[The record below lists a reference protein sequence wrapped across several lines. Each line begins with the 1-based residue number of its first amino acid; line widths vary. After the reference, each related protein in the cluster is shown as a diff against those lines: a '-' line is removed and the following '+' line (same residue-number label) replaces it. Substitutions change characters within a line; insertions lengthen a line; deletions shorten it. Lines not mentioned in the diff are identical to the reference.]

1 VSDKTKQN
9 EVDDIEEIFD
19 RASPLPWLY
28 NTTTNIDDID
38 IDSRSPQETDE
49 IAYFGPAS
57 SSSHRTHSS
66 KMMSNSNS
74 STSFNMR
81 PNVKNR
87 LNKVNKRQVMFAG
100 NKKVIRVNSRQ
111 DIVYKSN
118 NLNNSINPP
127 DDFDNNSIRLNSI
140 QRTKKKQMWNKLRY
154 KAKNILPFVRDI
166 NIIDKYS
173 RTIFPSLFLLFNVCY
188 WCFYFVQSTY
198 IYNIEN
204 NLH

>member
-1 VSDKTKQN
+1 
-9 EVDDIEEIFD
+9 
-19 RASPLPWLY
+19 
-28 NTTTNIDDID
+28 
-38 IDSRSPQETDE
+38 
-49 IAYFGPAS
+49 
-57 SSSHRTHSS
+57 
-66 KMMSNSNS
+66 
-74 STSFNMR
+74 MR
-81 PNVKNR
+81 PNNLVKNR
-87 LNKVNKRQVMFAG
+87 MSKVNKRQVMFAG

-111 DIVYKSN
+111 DIAHKSN
-118 NLNNSINPP
+118 NLNNSTSNALNTP
-127 DDFDNNSIRLNSI
+127 DDFDNNSIRLNSL

-154 KAKNILPFVRDI
+154 KAKSILPFVRDI